1 MPDRKNET
9 AQGSGEGAEDQA
21 RKHQGGYEG
30 GGPEYGR
37 GYGRDFG
44 GGLGQG
50 FDGSH
55 GEGYGGSLAPS
66 DYRERSGGDD
76 AGGGMSAGDYD
87 RSQGGRGQ
95 DIGADARS
103 WLDRCADDESQGR
116 KHHRGRGPKDWSRDD
131 QRLYEE
137 VCERLLHDR
146 LIDARGIEVEVEN
159 GVVTLRGEAR
169 AASDPMLAEQLV
181 REVPGVKGLQVSLAL
196 HPRPREAPQPP
207 SDDERID
214 KSPRGYPIL
223 PT

>member
-1 MPDRKNET
+1 MPDRKNEST
-9 AQGSGEGAEDQA
+9 RSPEDSAGGQA
-21 RKHQGGYEG
+21 RSHRGGYQG

-44 GGLGQG
+44 GGLGEG

-55 GEGYGGSLAPS
+55 GEGYGGSVAPS
-66 DYRERSGGDD
+66 DYREGFGGE
-76 AGGGMSAGDYD
+76 AYGGGMASGDYD
-87 RSQGGRGQ
+87 RSQGARGGNFGS
-95 DIGADARS
+95 DDRS
-103 WLDRCADDESQGR
+103 WMDRCADDESQGR

-146 LIDARGIEVEVEN
+146 LIDARGIEVVVED

-181 REVPGVKGLQVSLAL
+181 REIPGVKGLQVSLAL
-196 HPRPREAPQPP
+196 HPRPYEAPPPP
-207 SDDERID
+207 SEDERID